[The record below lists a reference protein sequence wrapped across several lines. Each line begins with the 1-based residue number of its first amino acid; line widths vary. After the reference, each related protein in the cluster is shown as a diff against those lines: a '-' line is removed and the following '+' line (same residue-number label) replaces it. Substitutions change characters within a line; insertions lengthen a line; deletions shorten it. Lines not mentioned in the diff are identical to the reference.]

1 MSTADTLYQKYVGKE
16 VRDIYGTYVGSVL
29 GVTTDTSGQLVS
41 AGIDAGSDGFLEL
54 PKENITV
61 EEEHLVRIPKWKI
74 DIDTFTNDTKV
85 VQKRLH
91 ALEEL
96 EREGEISPEEYD
108 NIAKVYKEKDVNLK
122 DAYSG
127 ISNAL
132 NEKAQQLDIHSKGL
146 RRFLTTLKVQYK
158 SGEISSE
165 YFTTSV
171 SSLNG
176 MNDRL
181 QAEKKEILGLL
192 STMQPDKIEEPLPIE
207 RDEIAKESDVVAPT
221 DDEGEAKWLSRVL
234 KLKD

>member
-54 PKENITV
+54 PKENLTV

-74 DIDTFTNDTKV
+74 DIDSFTNDTKV
-85 VQKRLH
+85 VEKRLH

-108 NIAKVYKEKDVNLK
+108 SIAKAYKEKDVNLK

-127 ISNAL
+127 ITNAL
-132 NEKAQQLDIHSKGL
+132 NEKAQQLDTHSKAL

-165 YFTTSV
+165 YYTISMN
-171 SSLNG
+171 SLNG

-181 QAEKKEILGLL
+181 QAEKKEILELL
-192 STMQPDKIEEPLPIE
+192 ATMQPEKIDEPRPIE
-207 RDEIAKESDVVAPT
+207 RDEITKESDVVGPT

>member
-1 MSTADTLYQKYVGKE
+1 MSTADTLYQKYVGKG
-16 VRDIYGTYVGSVL
+16 VKDIYGTYVGSVL

-41 AGIDAGSDGFLEL
+41 VGIDAGSDGFLEL
-54 PKENITV
+54 PKENIMV
-61 EEEHLVRIPKWKI
+61 EEEYLVRIPKWKI
-74 DIDTFTNDTKV
+74 DIDTFTKDTKV

-96 EREGEISPEEYD
+96 EREAEISPEEYD
-108 NIAKVYKEKDVNLK
+108 SIAKVYKEKDANLK

-127 ISNAL
+127 ITNAL
-132 NEKAQQLDIHSKGL
+132 NEKAQQLDNHSKAL

-165 YFTTSV
+165 YYTTSLN
-171 SSLNG
+171 SLNG

-181 QAEKKEILGLL
+181 QAEKAEILNLL
-192 STMQPDKIEEPLPIE
+192 STMQPNTIDEPLPLE
-207 RDEIAKESDVVAPT
+207 KDEVTEESEVAGPT

>member
-1 MSTADTLYQKYVGKE
+1 MSTADALYQKYVGKE
-16 VRDIYGTYVGSVL
+16 VKDIYGTHVGLVL

-54 PKENITV
+54 PKAYIML

-91 ALEEL
+91 ALDEL
-96 EREGEISPEEYD
+96 EREGEISPEEYEG
-108 NIAKVYKEKDVNLK
+108 IAKVYKEKDGDLK
-122 DAYSG
+122 DGYLG
-127 ISNAL
+127 ITNAL
-132 NEKAQQLDIHSKGL
+132 NEKAQQLDIHSKAL

-165 YFTTSV
+165 YYTK
-171 SSLNG
+171 SLNNLNL

-181 QAEKKEILGLL
+181 NAEKTEILNLL
-192 STMQPDKIEEPLPIE
+192 STMQPDTIEDPAPNGREELT
-207 RDEIAKESDVVAPT
+207 KESDVAVTP
-221 DDEGEAKWLSRVL
+221 DDEGEAKWLSRIL